1 MGVLLFSQLARAAA
15 KAGREGGCDMLGGSC
30 IIAPTGE
37 IVAQA
42 RTLDDELIV
51 ADCDLDA
58 CTHYKNTVFNFAE
71 HRQPDQYGL
80 ITATAGVVLP
90 PE

>member
-1 MGVLLFSQLARAAA
+1 
-15 KAGREGGCDMLGGSC
+15 MLGGSL
-30 IIAPTGE
+30 IVAPTGE

-42 RTLDDELIV
+42 RTLGDELIV

-71 HRQPDQYGL
+71 HRQPDQYG
-80 ITATAGVVLP
+80 IIASQAGATPP